1 MVRTEVDLIINHI
14 NHHINHHFIEH
25 HHIIHHQ
32 SIIYNILN
40 LSNFSMRKIHSSIS
54 TMIMK
59 EIRWPMEGV
68 GDSLILTLIG
78 EAGLLTLIRGTC
90 FLILSETKEEDIQIL
105 MSFLFLFLLLMGVM
119 MFSQLFFGS
128 RKLIICLA

>member
-1 MVRTEVDLIINHI
+1 MIRTEADLIIN
-14 NHHINHHFIEH
+14 HINHHFIEH

-40 LSNFSMRKIHSSIS
+40 LSNFSMRKNHSSIS
-54 TMIMK
+54 TMNMK

-78 EAGLLTLIRGTC
+78 EAGFLTVTPRFHGYGDVTATYISRSENTPTYIR
-90 FLILSETKEEDIQIL
+90 
-105 MSFLFLFLLLMGVM
+105 
-119 MFSQLFFGS
+119 
-128 RKLIICLA
+128 